1 MTKIKLIDQ
10 ISAGEGT
17 KELEF
22 SYASGGN
29 VKWYQLF
36 GKILI
41 LWKMLRV
48 FPGGLVAKT
57 LHSGSREPR
66 SVPSQG
72 TRSHMLQLRPS
83 EDK

>member
-29 VKWYQLF
+29 VK
-36 GKILI
+36 
-41 LWKMLRV
+41 
-48 FPGGLVAKT
+48 
-57 LHSGSREPR
+57 
-66 SVPSQG
+66 
-72 TRSHMLQLRPS
+72 
-83 EDK
+83 